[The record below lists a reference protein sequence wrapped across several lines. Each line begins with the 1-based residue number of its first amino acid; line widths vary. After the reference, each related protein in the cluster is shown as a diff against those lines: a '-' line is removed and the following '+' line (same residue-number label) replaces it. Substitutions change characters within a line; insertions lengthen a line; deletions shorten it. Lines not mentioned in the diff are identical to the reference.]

1 MSDKWVMVRLTDL
14 EEDWVPRIML
24 YDFGD
29 IREYRYLCFAK
40 DKSTTLAWRDMRPA
54 KAIELL
60 SCLPGEWA
68 KRAIL
73 RVNEYPLVPNT
84 EVGTLAEALYH
95 AIRWGD
101 TPEDHHAWHSLHEAL
116 LDGTEAP
123 KCPLLEDTMNTVEPA
138 KSMTATSMEMFELE
152 LIELINSHC
161 IESVVDMPDFLL
173 ARMICSMIEAMGPS
187 IKKTLDWH
195 GCDSV
200 CHPAP
205 SDDKEVTNE

>member
-1 MSDKWVMVRLTDL
+1 MSDKWVMVRDYDHQ
-14 EEDWVPRIML
+14 DWDPRIL
-24 YDFGD
+24 LRDLGAGYQ
-29 IREYRYLCFAK
+29 YRYICLSHGGTCAVSFME
-40 DKSTTLAWRDMRPA
+40 MRPA
-54 KAIELL
+54 TAIELL
-60 SCLPGEWA
+60 PCLPGEWA
-68 KRAIL
+68 ARAMQRAEESPNMPDFVVETLGEAVNYAISWRSTPEGYEAWESL
-73 RVNEYPLVPNT
+73 RV
-84 EVGTLAEALYH
+84 ALH
-95 AIRWGD
+95 M
-101 TPEDHHAWHSLHEAL
+101 
-116 LDGTEAP
+116 GTEIP
-123 KCPLLEDTMNTVEPA
+123 KCPPIKEESASTVEPA

-205 SDDKEVTNE
+205 RAQ